1 MAIINTYPKATPK
14 GADLL
19 IGTQVKDDNITENS
33 TKSFSVSSIGSLLI
47 TSNDITT
54 GSGTTNTLPV
64 WTDGPNGVLGDSLI
78 TQTTSPD
85 VVTIGSRFIVSPN
98 SILGLEVSQ
107 GAGKALVTISDNL
120 KVEGTYYDSAG
131 DQGTNG
137 DVLLAKGTA
146 GNMVTRWTS
155 LANADIA
162 SGSGTT
168 NTLPL
173 WSDGPNGVLGDSMI
187 TQNSS
192 GTIANVTGRLAVD
205 TDLAVN
211 GYARFSGQVQDG
223 TNSPGTNGQV
233 LISNVSGVEW
243 TSDIDIDGSAE
254 FNYQLATASSA
265 GGAARAFIEIYSTGP
280 SKFKIYRNGPPN
292 PTGDGYAR
300 FKIDRTYDYGNED
313 QMIQEVIYQK
323 RATTTN
329 VKFKYDG
336 DVDTTDDVYL
346 EFYELPDGSTEAWV
360 CCDDFAYSMVTIF
373 YFESLDTIY
382 PEPVAGTP
390 TGTLIHSTN
399 PDTETPNWDTYKG
412 TGYFSDGVVL
422 ESPNGTKYKI
432 TVDNSGIL
440 STTAV

>member
-54 GSGTTNTLPV
+54 GSGTTNTIPV
-64 WTDGPNGVLGDSLI
+64 WTDGPNGVLGDSII
-78 TQTTSPD
+78 TQDS
-85 VVTIGSRFIVSPN
+85 
-98 SILGLEVSQ
+98 LG
-107 GAGKALVTISDNL
+107 
-120 KVEGTYYDSAG
+120 
-131 DQGTNG
+131 
-137 DVLLAKGTA
+137 
-146 GNMVTRWTS
+146 
-155 LANADIA
+155 ANA
-162 SGSGTT
+162 
-168 NTLPL
+168 
-173 WSDGPNGVLGDSMI
+173 
-187 TQNSS
+187 
-192 GTIANVTGRLAVD
+192 VTVAGRLIVD
-205 TDLAVN
+205 EDLIADGRALFN
-211 GYARFSGQVQDG
+211 GEYARFNGEVRDSS
-223 TNSPGTNGQV
+223 NSPGTSGQ
-233 LISNVSGVEW
+233 LLASTASGVEW

-265 GGAARAFIEIYSTGP
+265 GGAARAFIEIYSIGP
-280 SKFKIYRNGPPN
+280 SKFRIYRNGPPN

-323 RATTTN
+323 RDTTTN

-336 DVDTTDDVYL
+336 GVDTTDDVYL

-399 PDTETPNWDTYKG
+399 PDTETPNWDTHKG
-412 TGYFSDGVVL
+412 TGYFSSGVVL

>member
-1 MAIINTYPKATPK
+1 MAIINSYPKVTPK
-14 GADLL
+14 GNDLL
-19 IGTQVKDDNITENS
+19 IGTQVADDTVEQNS

-47 TSNDITT
+47 TSNDIVT

-64 WTDGPNGVLGDSLI
+64 WTDGPNGVLGDSI
-78 TQTTSPD
+78 
-85 VVTIGSRFIVSPN
+85 
-98 SILGLEVSQ
+98 
-107 GAGKALVTISDNL
+107 
-120 KVEGTYYDSAG
+120 
-131 DQGTNG
+131 
-137 DVLLAKGTA
+137 
-146 GNMVTRWTS
+146 
-155 LANADIA
+155 
-162 SGSGTT
+162 
-168 NTLPL
+168 
-173 WSDGPNGVLGDSMI
+173 I
-187 TQNSS
+187 TQNSL
-192 GTIANVTGRLAVD
+192 GNIANVAG
-205 TDLAVN
+205 
-211 GYARFSGQVQDG
+211 
-223 TNSPGTNGQV
+223 
-233 LISNVSGVEW
+233 
-243 TSDIDIDGSAE
+243 DIDISGSAE

-265 GGAARAFIEIYSTGP
+265 GGAARAFIEIYSIGP
-280 SKFKIYRNGPPN
+280 SKFRIYRNGPPN

-300 FKIDRTYDYGNED
+300 FKIDRTYDYGHED

-323 RATTTN
+323 RGTTTN

-412 TGYFSDGVVL
+412 TGYFSGGVVL

>member
-1 MAIINTYPKATPK
+1 MAIINTYPTATPK

-33 TKSFSVSSIGSLLI
+33 TKSFSVDALGSYI
-47 TSNDITT
+47 VTSTGGVT

-64 WTDGPNGVLGDSLI
+64 WTDGPNGVLGDSI
-78 TQTTSPD
+78 
-85 VVTIGSRFIVSPN
+85 
-98 SILGLEVSQ
+98 
-107 GAGKALVTISDNL
+107 
-120 KVEGTYYDSAG
+120 
-131 DQGTNG
+131 
-137 DVLLAKGTA
+137 
-146 GNMVTRWTS
+146 
-155 LANADIA
+155 
-162 SGSGTT
+162 
-168 NTLPL
+168 
-173 WSDGPNGVLGDSMI
+173 I

-192 GTIANVTGRLAVD
+192 GDVANVAGELNVD
-205 TDLAVN
+205 
-211 GYARFSGQVQDG
+211 
-223 TNSPGTNGQV
+223 
-233 LISNVSGVEW
+233 SNLLV
-243 TSDIDIDGSAE
+243 DGSAE
-254 FNYQLATASSA
+254 FNYQLATSSSA
-265 GGAARAFIEIYSTGP
+265 GGAARAFIEIHSTGP
-280 SKFKIYRNGPPN
+280 SKFRIYRNGPPN

-300 FKIDRTYDYGNED
+300 FKIDRTYDFGEQD

-323 RATTTN
+323 RDTTTN
-329 VKFKYDG
+329 IKFKYDG
-336 DVDTTDDVYL
+336 DVDAVEDVYL

-360 CCDDFAYSMVTIF
+360 CCDDYAYSMVTIF

-422 ESPNGTKYKI
+422 ESPDGTKYKI

>member
-1 MAIINTYPKATPK
+1 MAIINSYPKVTPK
-14 GADLL
+14 GNDLL
-19 IGTQVKDDNITENS
+19 IGTQVADDNIAENS

-47 TSNDITT
+47 TSNDIVT

-64 WTDGPNGVLGDSLI
+64 WTDGPNGVLGDSI
-78 TQTTSPD
+78 
-85 VVTIGSRFIVSPN
+85 
-98 SILGLEVSQ
+98 
-107 GAGKALVTISDNL
+107 
-120 KVEGTYYDSAG
+120 
-131 DQGTNG
+131 
-137 DVLLAKGTA
+137 
-146 GNMVTRWTS
+146 
-155 LANADIA
+155 
-162 SGSGTT
+162 
-168 NTLPL
+168 
-173 WSDGPNGVLGDSMI
+173 I
-187 TQNSS
+187 TQNSL
-192 GTIANVTGRLAVD
+192 GNIANVAG
-205 TDLAVN
+205 
-211 GYARFSGQVQDG
+211 
-223 TNSPGTNGQV
+223 
-233 LISNVSGVEW
+233 
-243 TSDIDIDGSAE
+243 DIDISGSAE

-280 SKFKIYRNGPPN
+280 SKFRIYRNGPPN

-300 FKIDRTYDYGNED
+300 FKIDRTYDYGHED

-323 RATTTN
+323 RGTTTN

-412 TGYFSDGVVL
+412 TGYFSGGVVL